1 MCIGNR
7 TRCLVGVSTEK
18 NIILENK
25 NLLDYADDKFQKTAG
40 GHSDLL

>member
-1 MCIGNR
+1 MGIGNR

-18 NIILENK
+18 NIILGNK
-25 NLLDYADDKFQKTAG
+25 NLLDYADDKFQKITG